1 MERIEPAGPA
11 MFARALIVLL
21 IAINMG
27 VAMWW
32 LLRPD
37 PAAPAAAASPPGV
50 PRLQLLSE
58 TKSLAAPAANAPAA
72 SATATP
78 TPPPAPA
85 PAATVPNQ
93 CFSLGPFADAAT
105 LRAAESR
112 LRSRV
117 VRLRSREAAPV
128 AARAYSVV
136 LPPYASRELA
146 QDAAD
151 KIKAAGFDDFMLIN
165 SGDDANGIA
174 LGRYGSQDTAQRR
187 QAALREA
194 GFDAQIRPVGAP
206 AAPAWLDIEARADAD
221 RAGLRQEA
229 GAAESPA
236 LDCASL
242 R

>member
-21 IAINMG
+21 IAINLG

-58 TKSLAAPAANAPAA
+58 TKSLATSAASAPAA
-72 SATATP
+72 STP

-85 PAATVPNQ
+85 PAASTPNQ

-105 LRAAESR
+105 LRAAETR

-117 VRLRSREAAPV
+117 VRLRAREAAPV

-136 LPPYASRELA
+136 LPPFANRELA
-146 QDAAD
+146 QAAAD

-165 SGDDANGIA
+165 TGDDANGIA
-174 LGRYGSQDTAQRR
+174 LGRYGSQETAQRR

-229 GAAESPA
+229 GAAQSPA

>member
-21 IAINMG
+21 IAINLG

-32 LLRPD
+32 LLRLD
-37 PAAPAAAASPPGV
+37 PAAPTPAATPPGV

-58 TKSLAAPAANAPAA
+58 AKSLAAPAASAPAA
-72 SATATP
+72 STTP
-78 TPPPAPA
+78 TPPPEPA
-85 PAATVPNQ
+85 PAASVPNQ

-117 VRLRSREAAPV
+117 VRLRAREAAPV
-128 AARAYSVV
+128 QARAYSVV
-136 LPPYASRELA
+136 LPPFANRELA
-146 QDAAD
+146 QAAAD

-165 SGDDANGIA
+165 TGDDANGIA
-174 LGRYGSQDTAQRR
+174 LGRYGSQETAQRR
-187 QAALREA
+187 QATLREA
-194 GFDAQIRPVGAP
+194 GFEAQIRPVGAS

-221 RAGLRQEA
+221 RAGLRKEA
-229 GAAESPA
+229 GAAQSPA
-236 LDCASL
+236 LDCANL